1 MRMTLRRLREAKGW
15 KLNTAAIIFGIKS
28 EQLKAYEEYRDVPT
42 FKELIKMLKLMGY
55 YFDEVPF
62 IIFRDIEAHYK
73 PSKGDKLWI
82 NLIISKA

>member
-15 KLNTAAIIFGIKS
+15 KLNTAAIIFDIKS

-62 IIFRDIEAHYK
+62 IIFHDIEAHYK
-73 PSKGDKLWI
+73 PSKGDKL
-82 NLIISKA
+82 